1 LGKKPESPVTKTE
14 VDCQTPHYEPLEE
27 TTNSELIEPVVDMR
41 YQQSHPI
48 LNQDLRLTD
57 STSVTLLTP
66 RKATKSKTRLVSKQ
80 GRNGQNT
87 VDVPVV
93 VNVISQ
99 NTPLSKQM
107 LKSIRSS
114 VEQIFSGPY
123 IQGITNFEL
132 NNPMKDQQPR

>member
-1 LGKKPESPVTKTE
+1 
-14 VDCQTPHYEPLEE
+14 
-27 TTNSELIEPVVDMR
+27 
-41 YQQSHPI
+41 
-48 LNQDLRLTD
+48 
-57 STSVTLLTP
+57 
-66 RKATKSKTRLVSKQ
+66 
-80 GRNGQNT
+80 

-123 IQGITNFEL
+123 IQGITNFEV
-132 NNPMKDQQPR
+132 NNPMKDNQPRQTLGKLKLRQTRRSPGMNESPSSPDFQEQMTLRVKPPPMIIKALKENEQLRTI